1 MGCSPPCGWSEV
13 VPVLG
18 TNGIFRLLL
27 LSDRPEPVTAS
38 MVPIPAADRIFRLLP
53 DQPEPVPA
61 YQFFQFLLLPDQPE
75 PVPPLRSSS
84 SYYSYLTDRNQFR
97 PLRYSCSYFYL
108 INRNQLRP
116 SQLFRFRGVLHA
128 FHLLLLLIS

>member
-75 PVPPLRSSS
+75 PVPAPQIF
-84 SYYSYLTDRNQFR
+84 QF
-97 PLRYSCSYFYL
+97 
-108 INRNQLRP
+108 
-116 SQLFRFRGVLHA
+116 
-128 FHLLLLLIS
+128 LLLLPDRPEPVPASQIFLFLLLPDQPEPVTALPVIPIPRGTPRIPPLTSVD